1 MKKIKKLLYCL
12 PAMAMAASAHAK
24 GVGLI
29 QMWQSGIQYKY
40 GQQRCIADFTFGSH
54 IFSDPIKDLKVVLNA
69 IDRND
74 KVIEK
79 LSLKVDELNPYSEE
93 LVYATAEWDSENACN
108 PDLHLKIVSAE
119 GIVDGKK
126 QDLFSDLFAQQFVP
140 FKIVD
145 YNDQQEESAASKDK
159 SAAPPEDKAP
169 PSKD

>member
-12 PAMAMAASAHAK
+12 PAMAMAASAHAE
-24 GVGLI
+24 GVGFI
-29 QMWQSGIQYKY
+29 EMWQSGIQYKH
-40 GQQRCIADFTFGSH
+40 QHCIADFTFGSRM
-54 IFSDPIKDLKVVLNA
+54 FSDPITDLKVVLNA

-79 LSLKVDELNPYSEE
+79 LSLKVDELNPHSEE
-93 LVYATAEWDSENACN
+93 LVRATAEWDSENACN

-126 QDLFSDLFAQQFVP
+126 QDLFSDLFALYFLP

-145 YNDQQEESAASKDK
+145 YNHQQEESAASKDK